1 MAVGPLLGAR
11 RQFLAFAVVGTA
23 GFLVDAGIV
32 QGLTTSGVNAIVA
45 QLAAFAVAVCV
56 TWLGNRS
63 WTFGQRTRRHT
74 VAQEWVLYVSA
85 NTLGWLV
92 NNGVYIALVLTVP
105 VMAHQP
111 VGAIAAGSLAGLFFN
126 YTASRHVVFR

>member
-1 MAVGPLLGAR
+1 MAIGQLVSAR
-11 RQFLAFAVVGTA
+11 RQFLAFVVVGTA

>member
-105 VMAHQP
+105 VMARQP
-111 VGAIAAGSLAGLFFN
+111 VGAVAAGSLAGLFFN

>member
-32 QGLTTSGVNAIVA
+32 QGLTISGVNAIVA
-45 QLAAFAVAVCV
+45 QLVAFAAAVCV

-105 VMAHQP
+105 VMARQP
-111 VGAIAAGSLAGLFFN
+111 VGAVAAGSLAGLFFN
-126 YTASRHVVFR
+126 YTAARRVVFR